1 MDPVAHTLFGAALAE
16 SGLRRTTRYATATLL
31 IGANLP
37 DIDAV
42 TMIAGFDTSLY
53 FRRGLSHGILALVLL
68 PVMLTA
74 LVWLWHLRRGDR
86 PTDGPSFRPV
96 VVFALAGLGVLS
108 HFVLDWLNT
117 YGIRLL
123 MPFDDRWF
131 YGDTLFIID
140 PWFWLLAGAGVVLAR
155 SARPAALVGWSLLGV
170 LSSLVILASDQV
182 PAAVKVLWLAG
193 IAVIVALRWRGRS
206 RTFTVQVARVGLA
219 TLVLYVGVAW
229 GLART
234 VESRWAQIFPAAM
247 EIQASPSPG
256 RPHVHRLVVV
266 EDDRYHIVQRDGTLE
281 TLARQ
286 QPDAIVR
293 HALEDA
299 SIRGFTTW
307 MRYPYWQ
314 VERVEDGWEVR
325 FHDLRYRAPGDDAD
339 EGGIGFARVHV
350 PDSAIRVRT
359 TGIRENIHEA
369 PATPR
374 ERPVPESHRT
384 GPVPP

>member
-16 SGLRRTTRYATATLL
+16 SGLRRTTRYATVTLL

-42 TMIAGFDTSLY
+42 SMIAGFDTSLY
-53 FRRGLSHGILALVLL
+53 HRRGLTHGILALVLL
-68 PVMLTA
+68 PAMLA
-74 LVWLWHLRRGDR
+74 GLVWLWHRRRGER
-86 PTDGPSFRPV
+86 PTDGPPFRPLAIL
-96 VVFALAGLGVLS
+96 ALAGLGVLS
-108 HFVLDWLNT
+108 HFFLDWLNT

-182 PAAVKVLWLAG
+182 PAGVRVLWLAG
-193 IAVIVALRWRGRS
+193 IAVIVVLRWRGRS
-206 RTFTVQVARVGLA
+206 RAFTTRVARVGLA

-229 GLART
+229 GLARM
-234 VESRWAQIFPAAM
+234 VESRWAEAFPAAM
-247 EIQASPSPG
+247 EIQASPSPA
-256 RPHVHRLVVV
+256 RPHVHRLVVM
-266 EDDRYHIVQRDGTLE
+266 EEDRYHIVQRDGSFE
-281 TLARQ
+281 TLPRQ
-286 QPDAIVR
+286 RPDAIVR
-293 HALEDA
+293 HALQDA

-325 FHDLRYRAPGDDAD
+325 FHDLRYRVPGAD
-339 EGGIGFARVHV
+339 EDESGIGFARVHV
-350 PDSAIRVRT
+350 PDEAIR
-359 TGIRENIHEA
+359 GDA
-369 PATPR
+369 AGAG
-374 ERPVPESHRT
+374 S
-384 GPVPP
+384 PP